1 MQKNP
6 QTPKIILFVGK
17 DIKIQSGRQYLVITD
32 KGGDQHKIADKRQE
46 LWGIFNTAVDCEPFL
61 LIYET
66 YNNVQYVADAKPI
79 TDDLLKI
86 AIRNLGLKLAD
97 AQTEER
103 IRSQSVAYAK
113 DLDCAGRINHPE
125 LFTEAQKIYGF
136 IKGKTEPLQENSK

>member
-6 QTPKIILFVGK
+6 QTPKIILFASK
-17 DIKIQSGRQYLVITD
+17 DIKIQASKQYLVITD
-32 KGGDQHKIADKRQE
+32 KGGEQHKIAGKRQH
-46 LWGIFNTAVDCEPFL
+46 LWDIFNTAVDCEPFL

-86 AIRNLGLKLAD
+86 AIKNLGLKLAD
-97 AQTEER
+97 AQVEER

-113 DLDCAGRINHPE
+113 DLDCANRIDHSE
-125 LFTEAQKIYGF
+125 LFDEAQKIYGF
-136 IKGKTEPLQENSK
+136 IKGITPKVEP

>member
-6 QTPKIILFVGK
+6 QTPKIILFASK
-17 DIKIQSGRQYLVITD
+17 DITIQSGKQYLDITD
-32 KGGDQHKIADKRQE
+32 KGGEHHKISEKRQQ
-46 LWGIFNTAVDCEPFL
+46 LWGIFDTATDSEPFL

-66 YNNVQYVADAKPI
+66 YNNVQYVADAKPV

-97 AQTEER
+97 VQTEER

-113 DLDCAGRINHPE
+113 DLDCAGRINHTE
-125 LFTEAQKIYGF
+125 LFDEAQKIYEF
-136 IKGKTEPLQENSK
+136 IKGIVPAEGEGG

>member
-6 QTPKIILFVGK
+6 QTPKIILFASK
-17 DIKIQSGRQYLVITD
+17 DIKIQANRQYLVITD
-32 KGGDQHKIADKRQE
+32 KGGEQHKISDKRQE
-46 LWGIFNTAVDCEPFL
+46 LWGIFNTALDSEPFL

-86 AIRNLGLKLAD
+86 AIRGLGLKLAD

-103 IRSQSVAYAK
+103 IRSQAIAYAK
-113 DLDCAGRINHPE
+113 DLDCANRIEHTE
-125 LFTEAQKIYGF
+125 LFPEAQKIYEF
-136 IKGKTEPLQENSK
+136 IKGIKTEP